1 MAPFAEVPELEAGW
15 RELDAA
21 ERGRAA
27 ALLARA
33 STAIRAA
40 MRNARVE
47 IDPGDEIQAAS
58 LADVACSMARRHM
71 ALGDSMVG
79 VTQRTQ
85 TANGFQASVTTSA
98 AVADGV
104 MQLTQAE
111 REQLGIFSR
120 RPARAAMAQMGGPDG
135 R

>member
-1 MAPFAEVPELEAGW
+1 
-15 RELDAA
+15 
-21 ERGRAA
+21 
-27 ALLARA
+27 
-33 STAIRAA
+33 
-40 MRNARVE
+40 
-47 IDPGDEIQAAS
+47 
-58 LADVACSMARRHM
+58 M

-120 RPARAAMAQMGGPDG
+120 RPARAAMAQMGGSRG
-135 R
+135 

>member
-1 MAPFAEVPELEAGW
+1 
-15 RELDAA
+15 
-21 ERGRAA
+21 
-27 ALLARA
+27 
-33 STAIRAA
+33 
-40 MRNARVE
+40 
-47 IDPGDEIQAAS
+47 
-58 LADVACSMARRHM
+58 MARRHM

-111 REQLGIFSR
+111 REQLSIFSR
-120 RPARAAMAQMGGPDG
+120 RPARAAMAQMGGSRG
-135 R
+135 

>member
-1 MAPFAEVPELEAGW
+1 MEPFATVGDLAAGW
-15 RELDAA
+15 RELGEA
-21 ERGRAA
+21 EKARAQV
-27 ALLARA
+27 LRARA

-40 MRNARVE
+40 MRSARVE
-47 IDPGDEIQAAS
+47 IDPADELQAAS

-85 TANGFQASVTTSA
+85 TADGFQASVTTSA

-120 RPARAAMAQMGGPDG
+120 RPARAAMAQMGGPRG
-135 R
+135 

>member
-1 MAPFAEVPELEAGW
+1 MEPFAEVSDLEAGW
-15 RELDAA
+15 RDLGAV

-27 ALLARA
+27 VLLARA
-33 STAIRAA
+33 STAIRSA
-40 MRNARVE
+40 MRNALVQ
-47 IDPGDEIQAAS
+47 IDPDDELQSES
-58 LADVACSMARRHM
+58 LRDVACSMARRHM

-120 RPARAAMAQMGGPDG
+120 RPARAAMAQMGGFRG
-135 R
+135 

>member
-1 MAPFAEVPELEAGW
+1 
-15 RELDAA
+15 
-21 ERGRAA
+21 
-27 ALLARA
+27 
-33 STAIRAA
+33 
-40 MRNARVE
+40 
-47 IDPGDEIQAAS
+47 
-58 LADVACSMARRHM
+58 M

-120 RPARAAMAQMGGPDG
+120 RPARAAMSRTGGADG